1 MTFLANAIKCSINGN
16 IVICYCELYCLW
28 DNNNN
33 TNMGTV
39 CVLIGLLLIKV
50 LLFCCYWS
58 V

>member
-1 MTFLANAIKCSINGN
+1 MTFLANARKCSINGN

-28 DNNNN
+28 DNNN

>member
-16 IVICYCELYCLW
+16 IVICYCELYCLR
-28 DNNNN
+28 DNNN